1 MADDSISKLKQQREQ
16 ELLKT
21 TEQFSKKFKSVVRN
35 MQEVNTP
42 LAKTIADLRETTKGS
57 YKAAV
62 NAKELQNYT
71 KQVVQATSDNA
82 DKTKKSYKK
91 LAEGLDKLSG
101 TSGFLDQ
108 LKIAQDNY
116 GINQKRALILEQEIA
131 NAEIENRKEVQDYRD
146 KIQKLELD
154 QLRAEGLGQVEYG
167 KKLEAEK
174 KKQSL
179 ALTKFETEIY
189 DTKREEL
196 EIQKDLMSKSK
207 SNLEKL
213 NETVEKQSKE
223 IADQDTKFTMFGQG
237 LKELTG
243 LDLLGTLDG
252 AVNKIDAVGKLFGS
266 KDLSGS
272 IMSSFGFGGND
283 DIVSS
288 IAGDSQEVDPAIK
301 IAKKELKE
309 TEEVNEGVA
318 TTNKLLRT
326 LIIGGAINSSKSGGD
341 TNSFSPMFLPG
352 FARLIGAAAG
362 TVAGA
367 FGFKD
372 IKSYIQSFFNGSGKE
387 AGKTAGK
394 AAGKGAGF
402 LSKLPKMPKLGGRG
416 KLLGGLAGLGLGG
429 AAYASAS
436 EDNNSEFSA
445 LSKGLDV
452 YQNNKITDKVRPDEL
467 ASESYETYSARSNY
481 KDLLKDFDDQDPRKV
496 DKLFNKDGKLDK
508 RTKFWKDWKAEFS
521 NIYGKDKLNDPAK
534 LKKMLNVSPSELDDI
549 LDEGLKR
556 SKKMRLAANFDR
568 QVVKNLGAKLP
579 LVGSGLDVFF
589 DNREQNKYGK
599 GIEGLE
605 SEGLLTGDMLKT
617 AEGAQSANKRGSV
630 GRGIGSWVGGLMGAA
645 APAAVAILAS
655 SNPVGWA
662 AIALSL
668 IGGVSGAMLGGMG
681 GDKLATFDGQAQEL
695 TATLASI
702 NGMDIS
708 NEEKESKIADA
719 LRKYKGIVDNNT
731 QRDLTINTKGM
742 DGTNN
747 TAVNNTA
754 MNTNVDNRSTTIN
767 NTRPLFRNPDD
778 SARLVDVKYS

>member
-1 MADDSISKLKQQREQ
+1 
-16 ELLKT
+16 
-21 TEQFSKKFKSVVRN
+21 
-35 MQEVNTP
+35 
-42 LAKTIADLRETTKGS
+42 
-57 YKAAV
+57 
-62 NAKELQNYT
+62 
-71 KQVVQATSDNA
+71 
-82 DKTKKSYKK
+82 
-91 LAEGLDKLSG
+91 
-101 TSGFLDQ
+101 
-108 LKIAQDNY
+108 
-116 GINQKRALILEQEIA
+116 
-131 NAEIENRKEVQDYRD
+131 
-146 KIQKLELD
+146 
-154 QLRAEGLGQVEYG
+154 
-167 KKLEAEK
+167 
-174 KKQSL
+174 
-179 ALTKFETEIY
+179 
-189 DTKREEL
+189 
-196 EIQKDLMSKSK
+196 
-207 SNLEKL
+207 
-213 NETVEKQSKE
+213 
-223 IADQDTKFTMFGQG
+223 
-237 LKELTG
+237 
-243 LDLLGTLDG
+243 
-252 AVNKIDAVGKLFGS
+252 
-266 KDLSGS
+266 
-272 IMSSFGFGGND
+272 
-283 DIVSS
+283 
-288 IAGDSQEVDPAIK
+288 
-301 IAKKELKE
+301 
-309 TEEVNEGVA
+309 
-318 TTNKLLRT
+318 
-326 LIIGGAINSSKSGGD
+326 
-341 TNSFSPMFLPG
+341 
-352 FARLIGAAAG
+352 
-362 TVAGA
+362 
-367 FGFKD
+367 
-372 IKSYIQSFFNGSGKE
+372 
-387 AGKTAGK
+387 
-394 AAGKGAGF
+394 
-402 LSKLPKMPKLGGRG
+402 
-416 KLLGGLAGLGLGG
+416 
-429 AAYASAS
+429 
-436 EDNNSEFSA
+436 
-445 LSKGLDV
+445 
-452 YQNNKITDKVRPDEL
+452 
-467 ASESYETYSARSNY
+467 
-481 KDLLKDFDDQDPRKV
+481 
-496 DKLFNKDGKLDK
+496 
-508 RTKFWKDWKAEFS
+508 
-521 NIYGKDKLNDPAK
+521 PAK

>member
-1 MADDSISKLKQQREQ
+1 
-16 ELLKT
+16 
-21 TEQFSKKFKSVVRN
+21 
-35 MQEVNTP
+35 
-42 LAKTIADLRETTKGS
+42 
-57 YKAAV
+57 
-62 NAKELQNYT
+62 
-71 KQVVQATSDNA
+71 
-82 DKTKKSYKK
+82 
-91 LAEGLDKLSG
+91 
-101 TSGFLDQ
+101 
-108 LKIAQDNY
+108 
-116 GINQKRALILEQEIA
+116 
-131 NAEIENRKEVQDYRD
+131 
-146 KIQKLELD
+146 
-154 QLRAEGLGQVEYG
+154 
-167 KKLEAEK
+167 
-174 KKQSL
+174 
-179 ALTKFETEIY
+179 
-189 DTKREEL
+189 
-196 EIQKDLMSKSK
+196 
-207 SNLEKL
+207 
-213 NETVEKQSKE
+213 
-223 IADQDTKFTMFGQG
+223 
-237 LKELTG
+237 
-243 LDLLGTLDG
+243 
-252 AVNKIDAVGKLFGS
+252 
-266 KDLSGS
+266 
-272 IMSSFGFGGND
+272 
-283 DIVSS
+283 
-288 IAGDSQEVDPAIK
+288 
-301 IAKKELKE
+301 
-309 TEEVNEGVA
+309 
-318 TTNKLLRT
+318 
-326 LIIGGAINSSKSGGD
+326 
-341 TNSFSPMFLPG
+341 
-352 FARLIGAAAG
+352 
-362 TVAGA
+362 
-367 FGFKD
+367 
-372 IKSYIQSFFNGSGKE
+372 
-387 AGKTAGK
+387 
-394 AAGKGAGF
+394 
-402 LSKLPKMPKLGGRG
+402 MPKLGGRG

-452 YQNNKITDKVRPDEL
+452 YQNNKITDTVRPDEL
-467 ASESYETYSARSNY
+467 ASESYESYSARSNY

-521 NIYGKDKLNDPAK
+521 DIYGKDKLDDPAK
-534 LKKMLNVSPSELDDI
+534 LKKMLNISPSELDDF

-556 SKKMRLAANFDR
+556 SKQMRLAANFDR

-589 DNREQNKYGK
+589 DNREQNQYGE
-599 GIEGLE
+599 GIGGLE
-605 SEGLLTGDMLKT
+605 SDGLLTGDMLKT

-630 GRGIGSWVGGLMGAA
+630 GRGIGSWAGGLMGAA
-645 APAAVAILAS
+645 APAAAAILLG

-668 IGGVSGAMLGGMG
+668 IGGVGGAMLGGMG

>member
-71 KQVVQATSDNA
+71 KQVVQATSASA
-82 DKTKKSYKK
+82 DKTTKTYKK

-108 LKIAQDNY
+108 LKTAQDNY
-116 GINQKRALILEQEIA
+116 GTNQKRALILEQEIA

-326 LIIGGAINSSKSGGD
+326 LIIGGAINSSKSEGD
-341 TNSFSPMFLPG
+341 KNSFSPMFFGGG
-352 FARLIGAAAG
+352 FAKLIAG
-362 TVAGA
+362 VGGTIAGA
-367 FGFKD
+367 LGLPKVASSL
-372 IKSYIQSFFNGSGKE
+372 KSIFDESGKK

-394 AAGKGAGF
+394 TAGKGAGF
-402 LSKLPKMPKLGGRG
+402 LSKLPKLGGRG
-416 KLLGGLAGLGLGG
+416 KLLGGLALLGGGG

-452 YQNNKITDKVRPDEL
+452 YQNNKITDTVRPDEL
-467 ASESYETYSARSNY
+467 ASESYESYSARSNY
-481 KDLLKDFDDQDPRKV
+481 KDLLKDFDDQDPTKV

-508 RTKFWKDWKAEFS
+508 RTKFWKDWKAQNS
-521 NIYGKDKLNDPAK
+521 DLLGPDKMDDPAQ
-534 LKKMLNVSPSELDDI
+534 LKKMLNISPAELDDLI
-549 LDEGLKR
+549 EEPLKIQ
-556 SKKMRLAANFDR
+556 KKMRLAANFDR

-589 DNREQNKYGK
+589 DNREQNQYGK
-599 GIEGLE
+599 GIGGLE

-630 GRGIGSWVGGLMGAA
+630 GRGIGSWAGGLMGAA
-645 APAAVAILAS
+645 APAAAAILLG

-668 IGGVSGAMLGGMG
+668 IGGVGGAMLGGKG

-742 DGTNN
+742 DGANN

>member
-326 LIIGGAINSSKSGGD
+326 LIIGGALNSTKGGD
-341 TNSFSPMFLPG
+341 NNKNSFSPLFLG
-352 FARLIGAAAG
+352 KGIAQFLAAA
-362 TVAGA
+362 TAPLAG
-367 FGFKD
+367 FLGFKGTQASLETFRD
-372 IKSYIQSFFNGSGKE
+372 GRAAKV
-387 AGKTAGK
+387 GKTAGK
-394 AAGKGAGF
+394 TAGKGAGF
-402 LSKLPKMPKLGGRG
+402 LSKMPKLGGRG

-452 YQNNKITDKVRPDEL
+452 YQNNKITDTVRPDEL
-467 ASESYETYSARSNY
+467 ASESYESYSARSNY

-521 NIYGKDKLNDPAK
+521 DIYGKDKLDDPAK
-534 LKKMLNVSPSELDDI
+534 LKKMLNISPSELDDF

-556 SKKMRLAANFDR
+556 SKQMRLAANFDR

-589 DNREQNKYGK
+589 DNREQNQYGE
-599 GIEGLE
+599 GIGGLE
-605 SEGLLTGDMLKT
+605 SDGLLTGDMLKT

-630 GRGIGSWVGGLMGAA
+630 GRGIGSWAGGLMGAA
-645 APAAVAILAS
+645 APAAVAILAG

-668 IGGVSGAMLGGMG
+668 IGGVGGAMLGGMG

-742 DGTNN
+742 DGANN